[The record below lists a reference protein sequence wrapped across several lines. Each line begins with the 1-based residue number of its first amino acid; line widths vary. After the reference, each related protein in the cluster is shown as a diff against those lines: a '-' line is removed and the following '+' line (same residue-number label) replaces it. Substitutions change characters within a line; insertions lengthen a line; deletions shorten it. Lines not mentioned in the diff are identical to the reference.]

1 MNNSGPGTPVRRKFV
16 KERDFEMFGQEISS
30 MSFWFVALMICII
43 LLVLVGQLSRFYA
56 RMKSLA
62 ADLDAQQLAI
72 NAQLKQLQGTLSEV
86 LGEIRRGNRLS
97 NELIEL
103 KQAELTGDFEIVEEP
118 IAPAPARKS
127 AIETPEV
134 KSALPGAG
142 GAPKTFPKL

>member
-1 MNNSGPGTPVRRKFV
+1 
-16 KERDFEMFGQEISS
+16 MFGQEISS
-30 MSFWFVALMICII
+30 LSFWFVALMICII

-62 ADLDAQQLAI
+62 ADLDAQQLAM

-118 IAPAPARKS
+118 IAPAPAQKS
-127 AIETPEV
+127 AVEVPEV

-142 GAPKTFPKL
+142 GPPKTFPKL